1 MAKTLQTLSGIPTHV
16 LGRAMEPPQE
26 PPKLYHSLHHQRKCS
41 VLSLAADSKYIYSGS
56 QGNDITVWDK
66 YSFTVKTTLRGHSGS
81 VLALEYAPELQLLFS
96 ASGDST
102 IRVWSTDTLT
112 PLFVINPHLDTDSGD
127 LFCLAWHAE
136 TSTLYFGCQNTS
148 IQWFAFDGF
157 GPSEVQTEAPE
168 VNGHGSSR
176 ARAPTPRGSPSISS
190 VRSDSIDRLLLENA
204 SANGINPLRKVHKFF
219 DSYPQYERRTPDLN
233 ARNPNLGN
241 PGLSTP
247 PTPSLSGF
255 ATPPH
260 LQQNGS
266 GFGDACIAAPPPPP
280 PTRTLQVPRENT
292 IWSAHYGYVYCM
304 ATIPSIREGADDV
317 PRLNPDAALLLSGSG
332 DSTVKVWSLS
342 TKPPTL
348 QHTFDCGYGAVL
360 ALVVRGDTIYA
371 GCQDGYVKILDLETK
386 TLVRSLIITE
396 NVDIL
401 SLSLL
406 HSDLYTCSANGEV
419 QRWSASFNQTSYWQS
434 HSGIVLSSI
443 VTRLT
448 DSRLA
453 ETANE
458 DPNAEKICDRFVL
471 VTGGNDDQIKI
482 WEVNPPKPAP
492 HTVTDCKDLDEADL
506 DMSSDMMIYT
516 LSKFISIPSV
526 SDSIPHKEDCRQAAI
541 WLRKCLAQ
549 LGAHSYLL
557 PTGED
562 TNPLVLATFHGSQT
576 EHRKPRILFYG
587 HYDVISARG
596 DYWESD
602 PFTLCARNGY
612 LYGRGVTDNKG
623 PIMAVACA
631 AADLLRRRA
640 LELDVVMLLE
650 GEEESG
656 SRGFMETVQK
666 HKDTIGPIDAILISN
681 STWIA
686 EDTPCITYGLRG
698 VIHSIIKVSSNG
710 PDLHSGVD
718 GGAIEEPMVDMV
730 KLLGTLLDGQ
740 KRVALPGFYDTV
752 RPLTEEERQLYKV
765 LSAVIQTPAS
775 LLSAKWREPSLT
787 IHDVTTSVATNST
800 VIPATVTASVSIR
813 IVPDQDL
820 ETIAKSLREYLQT
833 TFANMRSPNTLEI
846 TTNHMAD
853 WWLGN
858 LDDLWF
864 TALEDAVRDEWGVE
878 PLRIREGGSIPS
890 IPNLEKEFN
899 CHALHLPLGQS
910 TDQAH
915 LPNERISLTNLRRG
929 KSVVERF
936 FTNVASKVRK
946 A

>member
-1 MAKTLQTLSGIPTHV
+1 
-16 LGRAMEPPQE
+16 MEPPQE
-26 PPKLYHSLHHQRKCS
+26 PPKLFHSLHHQRKCS
-41 VLSLAADSKYIYSGS
+41 VLSLAADANYIYSGS

-66 YSFTVKTTLRGHSGS
+66 ASFTLKTTLRGHAGS
-81 VLALEYAPELQLLFS
+81 VLALEYAPELQVLFS

-102 IRVWSTDTLT
+102 IRVWSTETLT
-112 PLFVINPHLDTDSGD
+112 PLFIINPHLETDSGD
-127 LFCLAWHAE
+127 LFCLAWHPR
-136 TSTLYFGCQNTS
+136 TSSLYFGCQNTS
-148 IQWFAFDGF
+148 IQWYHFGGFAS
-157 GPSEVQTEAPE
+157 SEAQPE
-168 VNGHGSSR
+168 TNGHSLNGHGANSHGPGASR

-190 VRSDSIDRLLLENA
+190 VRSDSIDRLVLDT
-204 SANGINPLRKVHKFF
+204 SFGNGTSTPRRVHKFF

-241 PGLSTP
+241 PGLATP
-247 PTPSLSGF
+247 PSPSGF

-260 LQQNGS
+260 LQQAMAGL
-266 GFGDACIAAPPPPP
+266 GDACLIPPPAPP
-280 PTRTLQVPRENT
+280 PTRTLQVPCENT

-304 ATIPSIREGADDV
+304 ATVPSIREGADDV
-317 PRLNPDAALLLSGSG
+317 PRLNPDSALLLSGSG
-332 DSTVKVWSLS
+332 DSTVKVWNLA
-342 TKPPTL
+342 TKQPTL

-360 ALVVRGDTIYA
+360 AVVVRGDTIYA
-371 GCQDGYVKILDLETK
+371 GCQDGHVKILDLETK
-386 TLVRSLIITE
+386 THVRSLIITE

-448 DSRLA
+448 DPRLSDTA
-453 ETANE
+453 ANE
-458 DPNAEKICDRFVL
+458 ANGGSGGHCERFVL

-482 WEVNPPKPAP
+482 WEANPPKPAP
-492 HTVTDCKDLDEADL
+492 HTVTDDCKDLDADDL
-506 DMSSDMMIYT
+506 ELTSDTMVYT

-526 SDSIPHKEDCRQAAI
+526 SNSPRHKEDCRQAAI
-541 WLRKCLAQ
+541 WLRKCLGQ
-549 LGAHSYLL
+549 LGASSYLL

-562 TNPLVLATFHGSQT
+562 TNPLVLATFQGTQT
-576 EHRKPRILFYG
+576 LHKKPRILFYG

-596 DYWESD
+596 SSWESD
-602 PFTLCARNGY
+602 PFKLSARNGY

-623 PIMAVACA
+623 PIMAIACA
-631 AADLLRRRA
+631 AADLLKQRA

-650 GEEESG
+650 GEEEAG
-656 SRGFMETVQK
+656 SRGFMETVRK
-666 HKDTIGPIDAILISN
+666 NKDKIGPIDAILISN

-698 VIHSIIKVSSNG
+698 VIHSIVKVSSNG

-718 GGAIEEPMVDMV
+718 GGAVEEPMVDMV

-740 KRVALPGFYDTV
+740 KRVALPRFYDDV

-775 LLSAKWREPSLT
+775 TLSSKWREPSLT
-787 IHDVTTSVATNST
+787 IHDVRASVATNST

-820 ETIAKSLREYLQT
+820 DTIAEALKQHLET
-833 TFANMRSPNTLEI
+833 TFSNMRSPNSLDI
-846 TTNHMAD
+846 TIKHMAD

-864 TALEDAVRDEWGVE
+864 TALEDAVREEWGTE

-890 IPNLEKEFN
+890 IPNLEKEFA

-936 FTNVASKVRK
+936 FTNVACHHKR
-946 A
+946 